1 MIELKK
7 LYKFMSKFYLSYK
20 FNNETISFLQ
30 AKDILNNSIKAF
42 IHSLKSMR
50 MYVYASKG
58 IIFREKSRVTLEDI
72 FIPYPKKS
80 EVIVETI
87 KMKYWHRNCSI
98 K

>member
-50 MYVYASKG
+50 MYVYASRKL
-58 IIFREKSRVTLEDI
+58 FLEKRVE
-72 FIPYPKKS
+72 
-80 EVIVETI
+80 
-87 KMKYWHRNCSI
+87 
-98 K
+98 